1 MEIVYQMVSEHPK
14 EITKK
19 ERSWKMQKELESLLT
34 PRRQEGK
41 RKYNT
46 RWMSPEPGN
55 QGGNDVSG
63 MVHPHS

>member
-1 MEIVYQMVSEHPK
+1 MEIAYQMVSEHPK
-14 EITKK
+14 EITK

-55 QGGNDVSG
+55 RGGSDVSG
-63 MVHPHS
+63 MVPHS